1 MRSMW
6 KKKNRYHVA
15 YDIGY
20 RAYSKHVKKL
30 KVMARRQTRHKIN
43 KEEKGYVV

>member
-30 KVMARRQTRHKIN
+30 KVMARQTRHKIN